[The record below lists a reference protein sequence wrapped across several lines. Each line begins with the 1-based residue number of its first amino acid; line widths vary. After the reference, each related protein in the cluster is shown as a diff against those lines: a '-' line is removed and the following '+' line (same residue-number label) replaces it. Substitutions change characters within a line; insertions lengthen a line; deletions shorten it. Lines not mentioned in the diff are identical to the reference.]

1 MTKLLILGGTG
12 LVGSYFVKH
21 IQDRNPELEL
31 VTLGRSNSQITLDL
45 LSEDDVINTI
55 SREKADYVINFAG
68 YTKVDE
74 AQAQSGDKNGEAYLM
89 NVALP
94 KWLARACLDSK
105 KRLIQISTDFVFD
118 GQKTSAYIEE
128 DLANP
133 VDSWYAQTKQMGEE
147 AVINEFGDNKS
158 FCIVRIAYPYS
169 GEFLIKNDLIRVIVN
184 RLKSGQSY
192 AGITDQKITP
202 TSVVEVACG
211 LELLIEKQAEGLFHL
226 AGNYG
231 ESNFIT
237 PFELASKVAK
247 IFDLDSSLITQT
259 TFAEFS
265 KDRPSPRPQNTWLN
279 TAKIQDL
286 GMEFMDLDQI
296 LQITKDN
303 YLSTDS

>member
-21 IQDRNPELEL
+21 IQEQNPDIEL

-45 LSEDDVINTI
+45 LSEDDVINMI

-74 AQAQSGDKNGEAYLM
+74 AQTQSGDKNGEAYLM

-105 KRLIQISTDFVFD
+105 KRLIQISTDFVFE
-118 GQKTSAYIEE
+118 GQKTSAYTEE
-128 DLANP
+128 DLAKP
-133 VDSWYAQTKQMGEE
+133 VDSWYAQTKQMGED
-147 AVINEFGDNKS
+147 AVINEFGTNTS
-158 FCIVRIAYPYS
+158 YCIVRIAYPYS
-169 GEFLIKNDLIRVIVN
+169 GEFLIKNDLIRVIIN

-202 TSVVEVACG
+202 TSVVEIARG
-211 LELLIEKQAEGLFHL
+211 LELLVEKQAEGLFHL
-226 AGNYG
+226 AGDYG
-231 ESNFIT
+231 QSNFIT
-237 PFELASKVAK
+237 PFELASKVAEV
-247 IFDLDSSLITQT
+247 FNLDASLITQT
-259 TFAEFS
+259 TFADFS

-286 GMEFMDLDQI
+286 GMEFQNIDQI
-296 LQITKDN
+296 LEQMHQD
-303 YLSTDS
+303 YLFN